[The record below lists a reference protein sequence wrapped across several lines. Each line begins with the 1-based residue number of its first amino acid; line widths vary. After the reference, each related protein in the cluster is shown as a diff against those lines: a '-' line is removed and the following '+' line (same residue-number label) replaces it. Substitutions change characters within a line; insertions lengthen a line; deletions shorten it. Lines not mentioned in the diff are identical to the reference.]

1 MSKIQDL
8 PVKYDYTGN
17 GSTTNFQFNS
27 MFWNTSDIVVYKNGE
42 RVLSGYEIQSSDNN
56 SATVVF
62 STAPE
67 NGAKITLYRSL
78 TAARLT
84 EYMESGT
91 FRADPT
97 NDEFNHI
104 LGLIQQ
110 LREALGR
117 CPQFGIESLKVDLT
131 IADPQA
137 GHAIVWNEAGT
148 GLKNSE
154 YVFDAAVDDVTAKA
168 AAAAASATSAA
179 SSATTATNKA
189 TAAAASETAAA
200 ASATAA
206 EAAKT
211 YAQNAVT
218 DENLIAVATDL
229 ADEDS
234 YIKAAMPNA
243 TAAAAS
249 ATAAAGSATSAA
261 SSATTA
267 PNKAPAAATSE
278 TNAASSATAAAAS
291 ATAAAAA
298 KAYAE
303 AAITDENLIA
313 VATDLADEDSYIKA
327 AGENATAAAAS
338 ATAAANS
345 ATAAGV
351 SATNAS
357 NSASQAATAKL
368 QAQSSATNASNSANA
383 AALSATS
390 AGTSA
395 STATTKATAAAA
407 SASNAATSATNASN
421 SANAASS
428 SATNAASSAT
438 AAAGSATSAASSAS
452 TATTKA
458 TAAAASETNAASSAT
473 AAAGSASSASDS
485 ATAAAN
491 SAGIAGEIEHKI
503 LSNDNVKVVAE
514 NILRVN
520 AVAEVADGIGKLSND
535 ANISS
540 IRTMAD
546 TITQYNADIIGGVAY
561 TSEFGETISGGV
573 NDTAEWEETLC
584 GGVVDTVYDNVFEN
598 DMKKIAGNINE
609 LKYVADNGE
618 QIIADTA
625 LVEQD
630 TAIVVSNTEEFS
642 QRFDSEEFQNVANAA
657 SDINTLAGS
666 LGLVETVIHYLQY
679 IGKIIHGGVATTSEW
694 GDTVCGGVVDTAE
707 WDTAVHGGLADTVF

>member
-42 RVLSGYEIQSSDNN
+42 RVTSGYEIQSSDNN

-137 GHAIVWNEAGT
+137 GHAIVWNAAGT

-154 YVFDAAVDDVTAKA
+154 YVFDDAVDDVTAKA
-168 AAAAASATSAA
+168 
-179 SSATTATNKA
+179 
-189 TAAAASETAAA
+189 TAAA
-200 ASATAA
+200 ASAINAANSATSANTAAGIAMQKANAAASSAAAA

-211 YAQNAVT
+211 
-218 DENLIAVATDL
+218 
-229 ADEDS
+229 
-234 YIKAAMPNA
+234 
-243 TAAAAS
+243 
-249 ATAAAGSATSAA
+249 
-261 SSATTA
+261 
-267 PNKAPAAATSE
+267 
-278 TNAASSATAAAAS
+278 
-291 ATAAAAA
+291 
-298 KAYAE
+298 YAE

-327 AGENATAAAAS
+327 AMPNATAAAAS

-395 STATTKATAAAA
+395 NTATAKATAAAT

-428 SATNAASSAT
+428 SATNAANSAT

-458 TAAAASETNAASSAT
+458 TAAATSETNAANSAT

-485 ATAAAN
+485 ATAAEN

-540 IRTMAD
+540 IRAMAD
-546 TITQYNADIIGGVAY
+546 TINDYNDAICGGVFENVPLDETICGGLAD
-561 TSEFGETISGGV
+561 TSEF
-573 NDTAEWEETLC
+573 AETLC
-584 GGVVDTVYDNVFEN
+584 GGLAETHWENEFVN
-598 DMKKIAGNINE
+598 DMKVITQNIDD
-609 LKYVADNGE
+609 LKYVASKADE
-618 QIIADTA
+618 VIADTA
-625 LVEQD
+625 IVEANTALVVEN
-630 TAIVVSNTEEFS
+630 TAEFS
-642 QRFDSEEFQNVANAA
+642 KRFDSEEFQNVANTA
-657 SDINTLAGS
+657 SNINMLAGN
-666 LGLVETVIHYLQY
+666 LGFVETIIHYLQS
-679 IGKIIHGGVATTSEW
+679 IGKIIHGGVSTTTEW
-694 GDTVCGGVVDTAE
+694 NEAYC
-707 WDTAVHGGLADTVF
+707 GGLANTTEWGEAILGGDVNGVF